1 MKKTHLTIVTLFSFM
16 ALLTGCSYDYF
27 TRYDS
32 KDLIQHLSL
41 ADWTL
46 SVSTTYM
53 DYSTVTAAVAG
64 TSGLPDAAAAIY
76 RIENLNLVPDGDF
89 EATTPDTNS
98 FPAGWDN
105 SNADAGDG
113 VESGSPI
120 DGQALRFDEGIGE
133 YLTYDVNTISDGAIT
148 DSNYLLRF
156 DLSGDNTGNYY
167 FRIEDTSGSGN
178 VTTYSAN
185 LLQKDTVFSFPS
197 DFSSISLTE
206 FLIHTADSE
215 IFQINLSDVTLQAG
229 YIDNFRIVKS
239 DQDQNI
245 SIEIPY
251 YDESRVDSLDLISGW
266 YRFSVRVKADPNAGV
281 SNTFAADAVSL
292 SISSLDDEGLASR
305 ANSLAFSASDYS
317 SFSEWTEIYIDAEL
331 QITVPYWEDTAVIKL
346 QISPGDITAGASGID
361 SGSILVS
368 TPELYYSPDSE
379 F

>member
-1 MKKTHLTIVTLFSFM
+1 MKKLFLKIFTVFSLLT
-16 ALLTGCSYDYF
+16 LLTGCSYDYF
-27 TRYDS
+27 SRYES
-32 KDLIQHLSL
+32 KNLIQHLSL

-76 RIENLNLVPDGDF
+76 CIENLNLVPDGDF

-133 YLTYDVNTISDGAIT
+133 YLTYDVNTISDGAIP

-185 LLQKDTVFSFPS
+185 LLQSGTAFAFPA

-206 FLIHTADSE
+206 FLIHTDDSE
-215 IFQINLSDVTLQAG
+215 VFHINLSDVTLQAG

-245 SIEIPY
+245 SIELPFI
-251 YDESRVDSLDLISGW
+251 DENRIDSLNLISGY
-266 YRFSVRVKADPNAGV
+266 YRFSVWVKADPNAGV
-281 SNTFAADAVSL
+281 SNTFAAEAVSL
-292 SISSLDDEGLASR
+292 SISSLDEEGLASR
-305 ANSLAFSASDYS
+305 ANSAAFDASDYS
-317 SFSEWTEIYIDAEL
+317 SFSNWTEIYIDAEL
-331 QITVPYWEDTAVIKL
+331 QIALPYWGETTVIKL

-368 TPELYYSPDSE
+368 TPGLYYSPDSE